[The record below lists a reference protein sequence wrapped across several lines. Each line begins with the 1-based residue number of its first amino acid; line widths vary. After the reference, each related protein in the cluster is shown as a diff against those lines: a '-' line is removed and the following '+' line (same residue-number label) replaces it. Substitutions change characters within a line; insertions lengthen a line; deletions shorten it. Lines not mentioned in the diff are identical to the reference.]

1 VRPTKDKSDVSFT
14 SASYGIVRSLTQR
27 HHTAFVVHGTMAGP
41 HWLDPAV
48 DPNKR
53 TPGTRYLG
61 DPAVVDKS
69 LVGLARFCTLRS
81 WLSQWSCDDANGD
94 GIACGRD
101 AVSVVTDRLVRHDL
115 ASTR

>member
-1 VRPTKDKSDVSFT
+1 VRPTTDKSDSQFHFCP
-14 SASYGIVRSLTQR
+14 AGIVRSLAQR

-41 HWLDPAV
+41 RWLDPAV

-53 TPGTRYLG
+53 TPGTDYLG
-61 DPAVVDKS
+61 DPAVVSKS
-69 LVGLARFCTLRS
+69 PVGLARFCTLRS

-101 AVSVVTDRLVRHDL
+101 AVSVATDRPVRHDL
-115 ASTR
+115 ASTQ